1 MTYIPSYI
9 VDSHCH
15 LNYGTMVDD
24 MDGVLARAKEAG
36 VGTML
41 AINARLSEYDDVLDI
56 AKAHDNIYATVGSHP
71 HDAED
76 EWGITPEQLIEKS
89 LHAKVVGIGETGLD
103 YFYEHAP
110 RDKQKANFIAHIA
123 ASRETGLPLIVH
135 ARDADDDC
143 AKIME
148 DEMAK
153 GAYPAVIH
161 CFTASEEFARRSL
174 DIGCYISISG
184 IVTFKSA
191 KDLQEAVKIIPLD
204 RLLIETDAPYLAPVP
219 MRGKPNEPSYVK
231 HTAEFLSGHLEV
243 SFDELAKVTTDNFFN
258 LFTKTTRPSGI

>member
-1 MTYIPSYI
+1 MTFI

-15 LNYGTMVDD
+15 LNYGSLVED
-24 MDGVLARAKEAG
+24 MDGVLERADAAG

-41 AINARLSEYDDVLDI
+41 AINARLSEFEDVLNI
-56 AKAHDNIYATVGSHP
+56 AKAHDHIWATVGSHP

-76 EWGITPEQLIEKS
+76 EWGVTPEQLIKMAE
-89 LHAKVVGIGETGLD
+89 HRKVVGIGETGLD

-110 RDKQKANFIAHIA
+110 RDKQKQNFIAHIE

-143 AKIME
+143 AEIME
-148 DEMAK
+148 AEMKK
-153 GAYPAVIH
+153 GEYPAVIH

-174 DIGCYISISG
+174 DIGCYISLSG

-191 KDLQEAVKIIPLD
+191 KELQQSIKIIPLEK
-204 RLLIETDAPYLAPVP
+204 LLIETDAPFLAPVP
-219 MRGKPNEPSYVK
+219 MRGKANEPSFVK
-231 HTAEFLSGHLEV
+231 HTAEFLAQHFDV
-243 SFDELAKVTTDNFFN
+243 SFEDLAKVTTDNFFD
-258 LFTKTTRPSGI
+258 LFGKTERPVGR

>member
-1 MTYIPSYI
+1 MTDIPYI

-15 LNYGTMVDD
+15 LNYGTMMDD
-24 MDGVLARAKEAG
+24 MDGVLARAKAAG

-41 AINARLSEYDDVLDI
+41 AINARLSEYETVLEI

-76 EWGITPEQLIEKS
+76 EWGITPDQLIEKAQ
-89 LHAKVVGIGETGLD
+89 HAKVVGIGETGLD
-103 YFYEHAP
+103 YYYEHAP
-110 RDKQKANFIAHIA
+110 RDKQKANFIAHIE
-123 ASRETGLPLIVH
+123 ASRETKLPLIVH

-143 AKIME
+143 AEIME
-148 DEMAK
+148 AEMAK

-174 DIGCYISISG
+174 NIGCYISISG

-191 KDLQEAVKIIPLD
+191 KELQ
-204 RLLIETDAPYLAPVP
+204 
-219 MRGKPNEPSYVK
+219 
-231 HTAEFLSGHLEV
+231 
-243 SFDELAKVTTDNFFN
+243 
-258 LFTKTTRPSGI
+258 